1 MQFTINIDQRSVVEN
16 SWDLSF
22 DDMAIF
28 DFMSKFILGGA
39 LLKQSTPKGDFYW
52 VSFSKIRKE
61 LPMLSGNSDSSI
73 KRHIAN
79 LIRVG
84 LIEKCD
90 EEISIRRH
98 LSLYR
103 LGEAYHKYWR
113 RDTPP
118 NLDGN
123 PSKNNDTP
131 PNLDGN
137 PSKNNDTP
145 PNLNGNPSKNERVTP
160 PNLDGNHN
168 TSILYNQ
175 NHISPNG
182 GLSAS
187 ALDSKEE
194 KNESPKTKP
203 KKEPTIITKARN
215 IFEPYFEKKTGE
227 KYYWKVVDAVQMKR
241 LINQLKFSRAS
252 RDLPTTDDDLL
263 SALQVF
269 LDKINDNWM
278 LANLSVSNISSKYNE
293 LVAQARKQKGQIGI
307 VLRNNTDD
315 KYLNQKIKQW
325 K

>member
-1 MQFTINIDQRSVVEN
+1 MN
-16 SWDLSF
+16 
-22 DDMAIF
+22 
-28 DFMSKFILGGA
+28 
-39 LLKQSTPKGDFYW
+39 
-52 VSFSKIRKE
+52 
-61 LPMLSGNSDSSI
+61 
-73 KRHIAN
+73 
-79 LIRVG
+79 
-84 LIEKCD
+84 
-90 EEISIRRH
+90 
-98 LSLYR
+98 
-103 LGEAYHKYWR
+103 
-113 RDTPP
+113 
-118 NLDGN
+118 
-123 PSKNNDTP
+123 
-131 PNLDGN
+131 
-137 PSKNNDTP
+137 
-145 PNLNGNPSKNERVTP
+145 
-160 PNLDGNHN
+160 GNHN

-187 ALDSKEE
+187 ALDSKEK
-194 KNESPKTKP
+194 KNEKPKTKP
-203 KKEPTIITKARN
+203 KKEPTIVTKARN

-227 KYYWKVVDAVQMKR
+227 KYYWKVADAVQMKR

>member
-1 MQFTINIDQRSVVEN
+1 MLFLGGYLMQYTININQRSIIEN
-16 SWDLSF
+16 GWNLSF

-28 DFMSKFILGGA
+28 DFMSKFILEGA
-39 LLKQSTPKGDFYW
+39 LSKHVIQGKDYFW
-52 VSFSKIRKE
+52 ISFSKIRDE

-73 KRHIAN
+73 RRHISN
-79 LIRVG
+79 LVRVG
-84 LIEKCD
+84 LIERCD
-90 EEISIRRH
+90 DDIAMKNR
-98 LSLYR
+98 LSLYC
-103 LGEAYHKYWR
+103 LGKSYSNYWHSKNPSKND
-113 RDTPP
+113 DTPP
-118 NLDGN
+118 NLE
-123 PSKNNDTP
+123 
-131 PNLDGN
+131 
-137 PSKNNDTP
+137 
-145 PNLNGNPSKNERVTP
+145 GNPSKNERVTP
-160 PNLDGNHN
+160 PNLEGNHN

-194 KNESPKTKP
+194 KNENPKTKP
-203 KKEPTIITKARN
+203 KKEPTIVTKARS

-227 KYYWKVVDAVQMKR
+227 KYYWKAVDAVQMKR
-241 LINQLKFSRAS
+241 LINQLKFSRRS